1 MNSIRELREQLT
13 DQNLSSNQRAQLRCQ
28 LARHFEDQ
36 GEYEAARE
44 LISELWP
51 SMDERPVVEGLDEE
65 SKGVVV
71 LRAGVLAGWIGS
83 ARLISGAQETAKN
96 LITESIGIF
105 EGLKEYSRAA
115 EAQIELAYCYWR
127 EGAFDE
133 GRVVLSAALDRLP
146 YNDIELRAKALLRS
160 AMIERSSVR
169 HNEAFKIHTEAA
181 PLFQQIE
188 NHCVIGSFHNEL
200 AIVLRN
206 LGSTEKREDY
216 IDRALIE
223 YTAAAYHFEQ
233 AGHIRYQ
240 ACVENNLAFLFWKV
254 QRFTDAHDHL
264 DRAQILFARLK
275 DEVHGAQVDETRARV
290 LLSEDRFV
298 EAEKVARRAVRTL
311 EASDERS
318 LLAEALITLAT
329 CLARLRHFQEARSAL
344 DRAIETAQQV
354 GDFESAGNAALTIIE
369 HLSSELTDDDL
380 AATLVRAEVLLENT
394 QDTNTIRR
402 LAKCACHA
410 ASLLHASP
418 EFPSTFNW
426 AALSFDQELIRYG
439 KHLIEL
445 ALKRSEGS
453 VTDAARLLDLSHQN
467 LSSKIMRYKELAKFR
482 KPIRQRKRSSIDSR
496 KSEGEV
502 SAERGNKTHAV
513 MILLVEDNQIVA
525 GAVRE
530 TLELKEWK
538 VETCTDGTAALERIA
553 GDTHYDLLLLDYKL
567 PDVDGLELVKQTRQL
582 VHRSQTPIIMFS
594 ASPVEAAARDAG
606 VDVFLRKPQDIG
618 SLAETIN
625 RLLEERDQEQ

>member
-13 DQNLSSNQRAQLRCQ
+13 DQNLSTNQRAQLRCQ

-44 LISELWP
+44 LIRELWP
-51 SMDERPVVEGLDEE
+51 RMDERPVVEGLDEE

-105 EGLKEYSRAA
+105 EGLQENSRAA

-127 EGAFDE
+127 EGAFDN
-133 GRVVLSAALDRLP
+133 GRILLREALDHLP
-146 YNDIELRAKALLRS
+146 DSEIELRAKALLRS

-169 HNEAFKIHTEAA
+169 HNEALKIHTEAA
-181 PLFQQIE
+181 PLFEQIE

-223 YTAAAYHFEQ
+223 YAAAAYHFEQ

-240 ACVENNLAFLFWKV
+240 ACVENNLAFLFWKL
-254 QRFTDAHDHL
+254 QRFADAHKHL

-290 LLSEDRFV
+290 LLSEDRIV
-298 EAEKVARRAVRTL
+298 EAEKTARRAVRTL

-344 DRAIETAQQV
+344 DRAIGTAQQV
-354 GDFESAGNAALTIIE
+354 GDLESAGNAALTI
-369 HLSSELTDDDL
+369 
-380 AATLVRAEVLLENT
+380 
-394 QDTNTIRR
+394 
-402 LAKCACHA
+402 
-410 ASLLHASP
+410 
-418 EFPSTFNW
+418 
-426 AALSFDQELIRYG
+426 
-439 KHLIEL
+439 
-445 ALKRSEGS
+445 
-453 VTDAARLLDLSHQN
+453 
-467 LSSKIMRYKELAKFR
+467 
-482 KPIRQRKRSSIDSR
+482 
-496 KSEGEV
+496 
-502 SAERGNKTHAV
+502 
-513 MILLVEDNQIVA
+513 
-525 GAVRE
+525 
-530 TLELKEWK
+530 
-538 VETCTDGTAALERIA
+538 
-553 GDTHYDLLLLDYKL
+553 
-567 PDVDGLELVKQTRQL
+567 
-582 VHRSQTPIIMFS
+582 
-594 ASPVEAAARDAG
+594 
-606 VDVFLRKPQDIG
+606 
-618 SLAETIN
+618 
-625 RLLEERDQEQ
+625 